1 MIFISAIPKPSAA
14 PKATEIKS
22 SANNEGENLIEYMH
36 SDDSIIDITG
46 GRSSNNSHVKAN
58 SLSAF
63 YSQIV
68 ES

>member
-36 SDDSIIDITG
+36 SDDLKIDIIG
-46 GRSSNNSHVKAN
+46 G
-58 SLSAF
+58 
-63 YSQIV
+63 
-68 ES
+68 